1 MQKRGLTTMDLTRIA
16 ILGALASI
24 LFMIEFPVFPAVP
37 FYKLDFSNVPVVL
50 GGFAMGPLPGL
61 LILAM
66 KDLIGLTHSSTGGI
80 GELADLLAG
89 AAFILP
95 GAIIYRRLKSRKN
108 ALLGMLAGIIL
119 MIVASVLANMYILIP
134 AFMPYETVVAMG
146 QKMIPSI
153 QNIWQFLFS
162 VTALFNLIKGI
173 AICLVTYVLYKPL
186 SPFLHAKKR

>member
-108 ALLGMLAGIIL
+108 ALLGMLAGIVL